1 MKILPIRQGKFRRRP
16 PTKEILIAISLM
28 FSVALTELHAY
39 VLSIFPKTM
48 NMEVDYFLSPK
59 FKMNLRLLWYLK
71 MNTEDLLRL
80 NMFVILILLAPSR
93 FLLYIFCIYF
103 GYFLIDSFLFIWNF
117 KESAEIYRWLLIAS
131 VLTILIIFGK
141 LKY

>member
-1 MKILPIRQGKFRRRP
+1 MKILPIRQGQFHHHP
-16 PTKEILIAISLM
+16 PIKEIWIAISLI
-28 FSVALTELHAY
+28 FFVSLTELHAF

-59 FKMNLRLLWYLK
+59 FKMNS
-71 MNTEDLLRL
+71 EDLLRL
-80 NMFVILILLAPSR
+80 NMFVILILIAPSR

-117 KESAEIYRWLLIAS
+117 KESAEIYRWLLITS
-131 VLTILIIFGK
+131 VLSILIIFGK
-141 LKY
+141 LIK